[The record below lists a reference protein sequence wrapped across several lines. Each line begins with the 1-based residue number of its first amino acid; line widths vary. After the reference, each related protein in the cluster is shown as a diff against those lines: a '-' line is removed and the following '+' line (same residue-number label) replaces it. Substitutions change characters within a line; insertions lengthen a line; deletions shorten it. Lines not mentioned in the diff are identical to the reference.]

1 MAGRLK
7 GGLPPAT
14 GMGPPSMIYAAVI
27 ILSIAGCTHNEPAC
41 ITPDTHWD
49 ASYKGWGLV
58 PHVNRGLRPL
68 WGNKMARVKGR
79 LGGINVA
86 MDKAQAAQL
95 GIDRLVNGQTVP
107 TGMIDPTQIS
117 AAPQL
122 ANLGNEIRAG
132 VMDTVGGIRADVMNR
147 VRPVMDRAA
156 ELRKRVAQFPTNMKQ
171 QKTMFDTVRGVT
183 KSNPTADI
191 LNKDPNAWK
200 NLQKKFG
207 ITEV

>member
-1 MAGRLK
+1 
-7 GGLPPAT
+7 
-14 GMGPPSMIYAAVI
+14 
-27 ILSIAGCTHNEPAC
+27 
-41 ITPDTHWD
+41 
-49 ASYKGWGLV
+49 
-58 PHVNRGLRPL
+58 
-68 WGNKMARVKGR
+68 MARVKGR

-147 VRPVMDRAA
+147 VKPVMDRAA